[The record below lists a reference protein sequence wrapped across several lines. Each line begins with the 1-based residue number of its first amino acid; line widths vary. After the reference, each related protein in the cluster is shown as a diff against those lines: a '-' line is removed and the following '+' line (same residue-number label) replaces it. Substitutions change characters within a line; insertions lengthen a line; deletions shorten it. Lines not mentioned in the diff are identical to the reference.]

1 MLGISKTAGSGAAS
15 DYGKVLSF
23 ALGGDMRV
31 CSRII
36 HCIHVSCTMY
46 IFYDLQCLKE

>member
-1 MLGISKTAGSGAAS
+1 MLGISNTPGSEAAS
-15 DYGKVLSF
+15 DYSKVLSF

-36 HCIHVSCTMY
+36 HCIRVSCTLH
-46 IFYDLQCLKE
+46 IL